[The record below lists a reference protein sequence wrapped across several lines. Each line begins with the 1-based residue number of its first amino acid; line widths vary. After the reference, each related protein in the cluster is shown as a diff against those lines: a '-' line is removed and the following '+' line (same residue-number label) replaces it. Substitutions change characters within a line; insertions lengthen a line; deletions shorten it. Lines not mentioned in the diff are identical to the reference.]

1 MKDILKYSKKPLIL
15 RWNSDSSS
23 LYSRSDKCF
32 IKLRIMKKKFFKLV
46 PHLGDS
52 PSKWRSSKLG
62 KKRRVLRLM
71 WISKPITM
79 PIYKEVNK
87 K

>member
-15 RWNSDSSS
+15 RWNSGPSS

-32 IKLRIMKKKFFKLV
+32 IKLRIMRKRFFKLV
-46 PHLGDS
+46 PRIGSS

-62 KKRRVLRLM
+62 KKRCILRLM

-79 PIYKEVNK
+79 PIYKEGNK